1 MNVIFYKNNSSDNTI
16 NKNLTLIHDVIN
28 CTIKEPISILNPV
41 IILNYNSNIEK
52 SNYVYIKDFNRYYF
66 ITDIKPL
73 TGSRLQIEAK
83 VDVLMSF
90 KESILSIP
98 CIIDKQQNLSHAN
111 KYKDD
116 GSFVTL
122 NKTYDSIY
130 NFSRGFNDEGTFILI
145 CAGGKGGIV

>member
-1 MNVIFYKNNSSDNTI
+1 
-16 NKNLTLIHDVIN
+16 
-28 CTIKEPISILNPV
+28 
-41 IILNYNSNIEK
+41 
-52 SNYVYIKDFNRYYF
+52 
-66 ITDIKPL
+66 
-73 TGSRLQIEAK
+73 
-83 VDVLMSF
+83 MSF
-90 KESILSIP
+90 RESILSIP

-130 NFSRGFNDEGTFILI
+130 NFSSGFNDEGTFILI